1 MAGYGKPGTGKRKI
15 RRSTEDWI
23 IDWGVLAVMLI
34 VIVMTIYPFYYVT
47 IHAFNSGA
55 DSALGGMYFWPREPT
70 LQNFRELLS
79 DDRWGTAI
87 LVSISRTV
95 IGTVLG
101 VFCTSLVAYAISF
114 EDLAFRGIYYKIYLF
129 TMYFGGGMIPYYI
142 LLKNIGMINSFWVYV
157 IPGMINVYYMLVL
170 VNFFQEIPKSLY
182 ESAWLDGAGNI
193 RVFLQIALPLSK
205 ACLATIALFYA
216 VGQWNSWL
224 DSAYYVTKDYL
235 RPMAYLMMQIIN
247 KSMVSSA
254 EASSSQAS
262 VYAASAART
271 TTISL
276 QMASIVVAV
285 FPILA
290 VYPFLQKY
298 FVKGVMIGSVKG

>member
-1 MAGYGKPGTGKRKI
+1 MTKPRKAGKGKI
-15 RRSTEDWI
+15 RCTAEDWVIDI
-23 IDWGVLAVMLI
+23 IVTVVMVLV
-34 VIVMTIYPFYYVT
+34 VIATVYPFYYVI
-47 IHAFNSGA
+47 IHAFNSGT
-55 DSALGGMYFWPREPT
+55 DSALGEMYLWPRKPT

-79 DDRWGTAI
+79 DGRWGTAI

-95 IGTVLG
+95 IGTALG
-101 VFCTSLVAYAISF
+101 VFCTSLIAYAISF

-129 TMYFGGGMIPYYI
+129 TMYFGGGMIPFYI
-142 LLKNIGMINSFWVYV
+142 LLKSIGLINSFWVYV

-170 VNFFQEIPKSLY
+170 VNFFQGIPKSLY
-182 ESAWLDGAGNI
+182 ESAWLDGAGNV
-193 RVFLQIALPLSK
+193 RVFLQVALPLSK
-205 ACLATIALFYA
+205 ACLATIALFFA

-224 DSAYYVTKDYL
+224 DSAYYITKDHL
-235 RPMAYLMMQIIN
+235 RPMAYLMTQVVN
-247 KSMVSSA
+247 KSMASVADNSQAMAYASSA
-254 EASSSQAS
+254 AK
-262 VYAASAART
+262 T
-271 TTISL
+271 TTVSL